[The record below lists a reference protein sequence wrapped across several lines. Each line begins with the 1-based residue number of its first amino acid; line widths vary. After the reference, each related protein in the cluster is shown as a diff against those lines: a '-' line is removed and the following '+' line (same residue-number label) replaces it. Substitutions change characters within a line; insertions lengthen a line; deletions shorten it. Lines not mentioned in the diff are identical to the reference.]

1 MKNRVKII
9 DFLTLL
15 RITRKLIITE
25 QCTKNFKDLVLSY
38 EFTKKKLL
46 KSVKKKWAT
55 ARRSSPIGPPMTG
68 GGGAVLQCRS
78 MQIYWLYF

>member
-38 EFTKKKLL
+38 EFTKKKLF
-46 KSVKKKWAT
+46 KSVKKISELLPAEVRPS
-55 ARRSSPIGPPMTG
+55 ARSWPEEG
-68 GGGAVLQCRS
+68 GGVLQ
-78 MQIYWLYF
+78 WLYI

>member
-1 MKNRVKII
+1 MISFTMFSTRSKMKNRVKII

-46 KSVKKKWAT
+46 KSVKK
-55 ARRSSPIGPPMTG
+55 
-68 GGGAVLQCRS
+68 
-78 MQIYWLYF
+78 